1 MMDPNPNPTPNPDQ
15 VLDMMDRT
23 FNAVFDGLNSEYASE
38 QAASRPYP
46 ARCPSACHV
55 PYSC

>member
-1 MMDPNPNPTPNPDQ
+1 
-15 VLDMMDRT
+15 MMDRT

-38 QAASRPYP
+38 QAATRPYP
-46 ARCPSACHV
+46 ARCPLASHM